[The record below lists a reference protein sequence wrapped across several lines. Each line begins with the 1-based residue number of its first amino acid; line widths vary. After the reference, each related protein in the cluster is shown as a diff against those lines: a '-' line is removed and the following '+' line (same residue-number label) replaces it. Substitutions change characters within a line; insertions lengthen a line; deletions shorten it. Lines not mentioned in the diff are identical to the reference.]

1 MLVPFQLR
9 LWLASHQIKWD
20 PPRHTRDGQSAPSP
34 GPGSLPRAA
43 SPPGRPARSPFWATL
58 RRPRAPSQLR
68 KHPWARKHVG
78 GKRLQ
83 AASSP
88 WPGSP
93 PLQNGQVS
101 GQPSWGW
108 EPALGQRDAVRPSRH
123 PARGLPG
130 PGRRGPGAAARKAQ
144 PGHVDTA
151 GEGRL
156 RSRDL
161 LWITCP
167 GYDTV
172 SAFPE
177 SSTRLCTTRPEETRK
192 PRGTRTP
199 QPGSPGG
206 RLQHAAP
213 TSVAFS
219 ERSHVTL
226 LQPPAKAGLRSPRVS

>member
-1 MLVPFQLR
+1 MARVSSSTERTSVWPAQLGVGTGAWSAGR
-9 LWLASHQIKWD
+9 RASI
-20 PPRHTRDGQSAPSP
+20 PP
-34 GPGSLPRAA
+34 
-43 SPPGRPARSPFWATL
+43 
-58 RRPRAPSQLR
+58 
-68 KHPWARKHVG
+68 
-78 GKRLQ
+78 
-83 AASSP
+83 
-88 WPGSP
+88 
-93 PLQNGQVS
+93 
-101 GQPSWGW
+101 
-108 EPALGQRDAVRPSRH
+108 

-167 GYDTV
+167 GYGTV

-206 RLQHAAP
+206 RLRHAAP

-219 ERSHVTL
+219 ERSHASPSFSRPRRPASEAPEFPKV
-226 LQPPAKAGLRSPRVS
+226 PPVPSTAAAALAWAPRPWKGAPMGRPVSAT